1 MKEDIIHQ
9 ENKSLTDNET
19 DEDNYE
25 GFDWGEREFFEY
37 CDSIFREGRGETKK
51 KENE

>member
-1 MKEDIIHQ
+1 MSKT
-9 ENKSLTDNET
+9 NNEI
-19 DEDNYE
+19 DKDKLF

-37 CDSIFREGRGETKK
+37 CDSIFRKWRGETKK